1 MAVLCSRI
9 RPEEKAIFRALAARG
24 VDFDRLDNTGL
35 ILALHAD
42 GFSQKYRLV
51 WSRLISHTHARYLL
65 DLLSGWGVPTV
76 NSAATVALCG
86 DKVLTTQILARS
98 GIPTPRT
105 VVAFGVEAAL
115 EAIEAM
121 GYPVVLKPPVGSW
134 GRLVSRVNDRETAEA
149 LLLHKAALGGP
160 AHSVFYIQEYVP
172 KPGRD
177 IRVMVVG
184 DEVIYAIYRES
195 DHWVTNTARG
205 ARASPCPLTPELA
218 DLALAAARAVG
229 GGILAVDLLEDADG
243 RLLVSEVNHTP
254 EFHGAMEV
262 VETDIAG
269 KMVEYVLQQARAAA
283 EKGSEETQI
292 DADF

>member
-1 MAVLCSRI
+1 MGILCSRI
-9 RPEEKAIFRALAARG
+9 RPEEKAIFRALEARG
-24 VDFDRLDNTGL
+24 VDFDRLDDGGL
-35 ILALHAD
+35 FLALHGD
-42 GFSQKYRLV
+42 GLSWRYHLV

-65 DLLSGWGVPTV
+65 DLLNGWGIPTV

-86 DKVLTTQILARS
+86 DKVLTTQALARS

-105 VVAFGVEAAL
+105 AVAFGIEAAL

-121 GYPVVLKPPVGSW
+121 GYPVVLKPAVGSW
-134 GRLVSRVNDRETAEA
+134 GRLISKVNDRETAEA

-177 IRVMVVG
+177 IRALVVG
-184 DEVIYAIYRES
+184 DEVLYAIYRQS

-205 ARASPCPLTPELA
+205 AKASPCPLTPELA
-218 DLALAAARAVG
+218 ELALAAARAVG

-254 EFHGAMEV
+254 EFHGAMKA
-262 VETDIAG
+262 VEADIAG
-269 KMVEYVLQQARAAA
+269 AMVDYVLRRAREAL
-283 EKGSEETQI
+283 ERGRG
-292 DADF
+292 